1 MKPNTIPTL
10 NEKQWKF
17 LESRLDSKPSLEH
30 IKKTKKSISTFDSV
44 KRL

>member
-17 LESRLDSKPSLEH
+17 LESRLESKPTKEH
-30 IKKTKKSISTFDSV
+30 VEKSKKSISTFDSI
-44 KRL
+44 KRR